1 MKNKTSK
8 KSKNSRKNTS
18 LVKKKISK
26 SLKIRKTNK
35 KIRYRGGMENEENI
49 CAICHDNLDGS
60 AEEYTLHCN
69 HIFHKNCMATW
80 CRDKL
85 DDCACPVCRRIL
97 KDKEMIDIG
106 FSAEI
111 ILRRR
116 NKRWIQSYIEYISEK
131 LTINDIPPIPQELQ
145 DKIRDTYSVEIE
157 QYHEGGPVRRFLNI
171 ISILVEKLS
180 AELTVCVERGLLEDI
195 HKNIAI
201 EYIYDS
207 TVEVIERIDDNYVHY
222 INNTF
227 YSVIK
232 DIILNIEDEI
242 KIREHILNTQ
252 TP

>member
-8 KSKNSRKNTS
+8 KNRKNTS

-26 SLKIRKTNK
+26 SRKIRKTNK
-35 KIRYRGGMENEENI
+35 KIRYRGGMENEENEENMCPI
-49 CAICHDNLDGS
+49 CLKFLDGS
-60 AEEYTLHCN
+60 AEKYTLSCN
-69 HIFHKNCMATW
+69 HIFHKNCMADW
-80 CRDKL
+80 CRIKV
-85 DDCACPVCRRIL
+85 DDCDCPACRRKL
-97 KDKEMIDIG
+97 NDKEMIDFG

-116 NKRWIQSYIEYISEK
+116 NNRWLQSYIEYITDK
-131 LTINDIPPIPQELQ
+131 LSMNDIPPIPQELQ
-145 DKIRDTYSVEIE
+145 DSVEIE

-195 HKNIAI
+195 HKNAAI
-201 EYIYDS
+201 EYIYDIA
-207 TVEVIERIDDNYVHY
+207 VEIIENIDDDNIVNYP
-222 INNTF
+222 NNIF

-242 KIREHILNTQ
+242 NIREHILNTQ
-252 TP
+252 MP